1 MALELASGQPPISSS
16 PPDHGSDPRHSDL
29 VLVLKDQARKV
40 LGPTGSFW
48 EGFIKKKVGK

>member
-48 EGFIKKKVGK
+48 EGFIKKK